1 MTNTSED
8 AYRHIVA
15 QSVAFLYPA
24 ALRAAALLEVAEQL
38 ADGPRDVAEL
48 AGLTGANG
56 PYLRRLLR
64 FLASHGTF
72 REDEDG
78 RFHLTPQADLLRADA
93 VRSMRA
99 GVLMATQDGWWQSAA
114 DLTEAVRHGEPAFDR
129 RFGQPVFAYLAEH
142 PENGPLFDAGMA
154 AFSAGDIGY
163 IIDGYDFPD
172 DGVMVDVGGGRGG
185 LLLAVLRARP
195 GLRGILLD
203 QEKALAGN
211 VLPELGAD
219 DRWTLHPGDFF
230 SSVPAGDLYTVKNV
244 LHDWNDDQCAGIL
257 ENCRRAMNPGAPA
270 RRRHGHPTRQRPV
283 LRQGS
288 RHADAAASP
297 GTGTHPTGV
306 RAPLRTGRVPDH
318 ASDSHPRHAVHDR
331 GGARLTGIVRVRSG
345 EPIRVSVASEN
356 GISRGWADEYCV
368 RIPIT
373 LTGLNTNTPG
383 ATLGDTTTS
392 CT

>member
-8 AYRHIVA
+8 AYRHIVTE
-15 QSVAFLYPA
+15 SLAFLYPA
-24 ALRAAALLEVAEQL
+24 ALRAAALLEVAEHL

-93 VRSMRA
+93 PRSMRA
-99 GVLMATQDGWWQSAA
+99 GVLMATQDGFWQSAA
-114 DLTEAVRHGEPAFDR
+114 DLAEAVRRGEPAFDR

-142 PENGPLFDAGMA
+142 PEHGPLFDAGMA

-163 IIDGYDFPD
+163 LIAGYDFPN

-185 LLLAVLRARP
+185 LLLAALRARP

-203 QEKALAGN
+203 QEKVLAGN
-211 VLPELGAD
+211 ALPDLGAD
-219 DRWTLHPGDFF
+219 DRWETVTGDFF

-244 LHDWNDDQCAGIL
+244 LHDWNDDQCVRLL
-257 ENCRRAMNPGAPA
+257 ENCRRAMNPGARLLAVDTVIPPGNDPHLGKA
-270 RRRHGHPTRQRPV
+270 LDILMLLLLPGQGRTQPEFERIFERAGFRITQVIPT
-283 LRQGS
+283 
-288 RHADAAASP
+288 P
-297 GTGTHPTGV
+297 GTV
-306 RAPLRTGRVPDH
+306 SMIEAVP
-318 ASDSHPRHAVHDR
+318 A
-331 GGARLTGIVRVRSG
+331 
-345 EPIRVSVASEN
+345 
-356 GISRGWADEYCV
+356 
-368 RIPIT
+368 
-373 LTGLNTNTPG
+373 
-383 ATLGDTTTS
+383 
-392 CT
+392 